1 MIEPT
6 LDDVFKAAN
15 GGQPGSAAGQPG
27 QDDNDGGIAVKS
39 AEELEAEAA
48 AASAAASAGAA
59 AGDGGDSATAGAGQ
73 GDDNGSAASADADG
87 DDYSLDVMMAFVEA
101 VSDANGVEIDYT
113 GIKSP
118 EDMVKAVD
126 EIVKAKSTPVYANE
140 ISEEFDL
147 FLKGGGDP
155 LEFMREFVGD
165 ISSSAPQS
173 QEEKEEVVRGVLKD
187 AGFSDRQI
195 DRKIDSYIENDT
207 LDDEVNDALDI
218 LKRKNA
224 KNIEESIKEK
234 RRADAENEAAQKK
247 LLVDINNYIDSMT
260 TIRDIP
266 VTKEQA
272 KNLKD
277 YLLKFDKD
285 GMTGYQRDFSKS
297 ISNIIESAF
306 FTQNKT
312 SLLKAAQSKGSSDAM
327 SKLKSVLKTNN
338 KMAGTQGG
346 NRNNSSEGFDQWI
359 KQAAALTG
367 RKAA

>member
-1 MIEPT
+1 MNIEPT

-15 GGQPGSAAGQPG
+15 GGEPSGAAGQQG
-27 QDDNDGGIAVKS
+27 QENNDGGVAVKS
-39 AEELEAEAA
+39 AAELEADAA
-48 AASAAASAGAA
+48 ATAVAASAANPDANGDGAAGA
-59 AGDGGDSATAGAGQ
+59 DGNEG
-73 GDDNGSAASADADG
+73 DNGSAGASVDA
-87 DDYSLDVMMAFVEA
+87 DDYSLELMKAFVEA
-101 VSDANGVEIDYT
+101 VSDANGVEIDYSS
-113 GIKSP
+113 IKSP

-126 EIVKAKSTPVYANE
+126 EIVKSKSTPVYANE

-147 FLKGGGDP
+147 FLKNGGDP
-155 LEFMREFVGD
+155 LEFMQEFVGD
-165 ISSSAPQS
+165 RNSSMPTT
-173 QEEKEEVVRGVLKD
+173 QEEKEEIVRVVLKD

-195 DRKIDSYIENDT
+195 DRKIDSYLENDT
-207 LDDEVNDALDI
+207 LDEELNDALDI

-224 KNIEESIKEK
+224 KNIEESIKDK
-234 RRADAENEAAQKK
+234 RRIEAENDAAQKK
-247 LLVDINNYIDSMT
+247 LFNDINSYIDSMT
-260 TIRDIP
+260 SIRDIP

-277 YLLKFDKD
+277 YLLKFDKE
-285 GMTGYQRDFSKS
+285 GMTGYQRDFGTS

-346 NRNNSSEGFDQWI
+346 NRNDSGDGFDQWI

>member
-1 MIEPT
+1 MTEPT
-6 LDDVFKAAN
+6 LENVFAAAN
-15 GGQPGSAAGQPG
+15 GGEPGSPIIQPG
-27 QDDNDGGIAVKS
+27 QGDDGGIAVKD
-39 AEELEAEAA
+39 AATLEAEAA
-48 AASAAASAGAA
+48 AAAAAASAAA
-59 AGDGGDSATAGAGQ
+59 DSGDTAGAGDNDDDKG
-73 GDDNGSAASADADG
+73 GDDSGSG
-87 DDYSLDVMMAFVEA
+87 DSTDEYSLEVMRAFVDA
-101 VSDANGVEIDYT
+101 VSDANGVTLDYEN
-113 GIKSP
+113 IKTP

-126 EIVKAKSTPVYANE
+126 EIVKSKSKPVYANE
-140 ISEEFDL
+140 ISEEFDA
-147 FLKGGGDP
+147 FLRDGGDP

-165 ISSSAPQS
+165 NNNSIPTT
-173 QEEKEEVVRGVLKD
+173 QEEKEEIVRAVLKD
-187 AGFSDRQI
+187 SGYSDRQI
-195 DRKIDSYIENDT
+195 DRKIDSFIESDT
-207 LDDEVNDALDI
+207 LDEELNDALDI

-224 KNIEESIKEK
+224 KNVEETIKEK
-234 RRADAENEAAQKK
+234 RRAEAESIEANKRM
-247 LLVDINNYIDSMT
+247 LNDISSYIDNMT

-285 GMTGYQRDFSKS
+285 GMTGYQRDFGKTVA
-297 ISNIIESAF
+297 NIVESAF
-306 FTQNKT
+306 FTQNKA

-346 NRNNSSEGFDQWI
+346 NRNNSPESFDMWI

>member
-15 GGQPGSAAGQPG
+15 GGQPGGAAGQPG
-27 QDDNDGGIAVKS
+27 QDDNDGGVAVKS
-39 AEELEAEAA
+39 AAELEAEAA
-48 AASAAASAGAA
+48 ALAAAASASDAQG
-59 AGDGGDSATAGAGQ
+59 GGDAGAGQ
-73 GDDNGSAASADADG
+73 NDDGEGAAAADDVNA
-87 DDYSLDVMMAFVEA
+87 DDYSLELMKAFVEA
-101 VSDANGVEIDYT
+101 VSDANGVQIDYSE
-113 GIKSP
+113 IKSP

-126 EIVKAKSTPVYANE
+126 EIVKSKSTPVYANE

-147 FLKGGGDP
+147 FLKNGGDP
-155 LEFMREFVGD
+155 LEFMQEFVGD
-165 ISSSAPQS
+165 KNNSIPTT
-173 QEEKEEVVRGVLKD
+173 QEEKEEVIRGVLKD

-207 LDDEVNDALDI
+207 LDEELNDALDI

-224 KNIEESIKEK
+224 KGIEESIKEK
-234 RRADAENEAAQKK
+234 RRIEAENEAAQKK
-247 LLVDINNYIDSMT
+247 LFNDINTYIDSMT
-260 TIRDIP
+260 SVRDIP
-266 VTKEQA
+266 ITKEQA

-285 GMTGYQRDFSKS
+285 GMTGYQREFGKS
-297 ISNIIESAF
+297 ISNIVESAF

-346 NRNNSSEGFDQWI
+346 NRNDQQGGFEQWI